1 MVQVM
6 ETWFLADVDAL
17 QRCFGASF
25 RPRALRAWPRLEQV
39 PKETIFDVLAQASG
53 RRYTK
58 RTAFDLLERIRPGL
72 VESACPHAKA
82 LLNQL
87 RSL

>member
-6 ETWFLADVDAL
+6 ETWFFADVDAL

-25 RPRALRAWPRLEQV
+25 RPNALRAWPQLEQV
-39 PKETIFDVLAQASG
+39 PKQTVLDVLAQASS

-58 RTAFDLLERIRPGL
+58 RKAFDLLERISPAL
-72 VESACPHAKA
+72 VEDACPHAKA
-82 LLNQL
+82 LLNHL

>member
-6 ETWFLADVDAL
+6 ETWFLADVDTL

-25 RPRALRAWPRLEQV
+25 RPNAIREWPQLEQV
-39 PKETIFDVLAQASG
+39 PKQTVYNVLAQASG

-58 RTAFDLLERIRPGL
+58 RTAFDLLERVSPGL
-72 VESACPHAKA
+72 VENACPHAKA

>member
-6 ETWFLADVDAL
+6 ETWFLADVEAL

-25 RPRALRAWPRLEQV
+25 RIGVLRAWPRLEQV

-58 RTAFDLLERIRPGL
+58 RKGFDLLEQISPDL
-72 VESACPHAKA
+72 VETACPHAKA
-82 LLNQL
+82 LLNHL